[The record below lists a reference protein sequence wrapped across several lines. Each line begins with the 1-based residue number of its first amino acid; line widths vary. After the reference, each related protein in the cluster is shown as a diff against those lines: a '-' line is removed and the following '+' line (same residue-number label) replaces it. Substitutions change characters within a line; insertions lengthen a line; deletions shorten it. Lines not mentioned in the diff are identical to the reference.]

1 MARAKKVVGGEPGQ
15 VLLTTRQRELLALFA
30 MRGDGFVRYMRD
42 DHVPDWAQVKKV
54 FVALGAEW
62 KTRAKGFLFPPGV
75 DGEGVLELAQ
85 QTGRIVDPKVVG
97 FFPTPAA
104 LADSVVWMMN
114 LGRMELHV
122 RNERRKLRVLEPSAG
137 KGSLIKAL
145 ARAMP
150 GKCEVDYCEL
160 LPENQAVLREECGGA
175 TFKEADFLGWLPPAP
190 YDGVLMNPPFAGRD
204 DVRHVLHAWNHA
216 LRPGGR
222 LAAIMSA
229 GVLYRDDVHTKVLR
243 GLIEQ
248 HGRFERLPADAF
260 KESGTMVQTVVALAD
275 KPMPEWLR

>member
-15 VLLTTRQRELLALFA
+15 VMLTTRQRELLALFA
-30 MRGDGFVRYMRD
+30 MRGDGFVRYTRD

-75 DGEGVLELAQ
+75 DGEGVLELAL

-104 LADSVVWMMN
+104 LADRVVAMMN
-114 LGRMELHV
+114 PPRMLLSG
-122 RNERRKLRVLEPSAG
+122 RKLRVLEPSAG

-145 ARAMP
+145 GRWMP
-150 GKCEVDYCEL
+150 NECEVDYCEL

-175 TFKEADFLGWLPPAP
+175 TFKEADFLGWLPPTL

-216 LRPGGR
+216 LRLGGR

-229 GVLYRDDVHTKVLR
+229 GVLYRDDSQTKLLR

>member
-30 MRGDGFVRYMRD
+30 MRDDGFVRYMRD

-75 DGEGVLELAQ
+75 DGEGVLELAL

-97 FFPTPAA
+97 FFPTPDP
-104 LADSVVWMMN
+104 LADMVVEMMN
-114 LGRMELHV
+114 PSRASLLG
-122 RNERRKLRVLEPSAG
+122 RKLRVLEPSAG
-137 KGSLIKAL
+137 KGSLIRAL
-145 ARAMP
+145 ARWMP
-150 GKCEVDYCEL
+150 NECEVDYCEL
-160 LPENQAVLREECGGA
+160 LPENQAELLLSCQGA
-175 TFKEADFLGWLPPAP
+175 SFKAADFLGWLPPAP
-190 YDGVLMNPPFAGRD
+190 YDAVLMNPPFSSKD
-204 DVRHVLHAWNHA
+204 DARHVLHAWNHA

-229 GVLYRDDVHTKVLR
+229 GVLYRDDTLTKVVR
-243 GLIEQ
+243 ELILQ
-248 HGRFERLPADAF
+248 NGRFVSLPADAF
-260 KESGTMVQTVVALAD
+260 KESGTAVATVVALAD
-275 KPMPEWLR
+275 KPIPEWLR